1 MVEEGIE
8 PAYASKLIQ
17 YGWETVTEALKH
29 GELNMMDR
37 LNNPSKIEAYRLAD
51 ELKDIMRP
59 LFQKHMDDIISGEF
73 SKNMMIDWDNDDVN
87 LLTWR
92 AATAETILK
101 NGSYY
106 SHYF

>member
-1 MVEEGIE
+1 
-8 PAYASKLIQ
+8 
-17 YGWETVTEALKH
+17 
-29 GELNMMDR
+29 MMDR

-92 AATAETILK
+92 AATAETNFEK
-101 NGSYY
+101 R
-106 SHYF
+106 

>member
-1 MVEEGIE
+1 
-8 PAYASKLIQ
+8 
-17 YGWETVTEALKH
+17 
-29 GELNMMDR
+29 MMDR
-37 LNNPSKIEAYRLAD
+37 LNNPSEAYRLAD

-92 AATAETILK
+92 AATAETNFEKTVATTATISEQEYFD
-101 NGSYY
+101 NGVLMIAMVKE
-106 SHYF
+106 

>member
-1 MVEEGIE
+1 
-8 PAYASKLIQ
+8 
-17 YGWETVTEALKH
+17 
-29 GELNMMDR
+29 MMDR

-87 LLTWR
+87 LLTWSMLKLISKTV
-92 AATAETILK
+92 ATTAIISEQEYFD
-101 NGSYY
+101 NGY
-106 SHYF
+106 

>member
-1 MVEEGIE
+1 
-8 PAYASKLIQ
+8 
-17 YGWETVTEALKH
+17 
-29 GELNMMDR
+29 MMDR

>member
-1 MVEEGIE
+1 
-8 PAYASKLIQ
+8 LIQ

-29 GELNMMDR
+29 GGITNMMDR

-51 ELKDIMRP
+51 ELKDASVIS
-59 LFQKHMDDIISGEF
+59 KHMDDIISGEF

-92 AATAETILK
+92 AATAETNFEKTVATTATISEQEYFD
-101 NGSYY
+101 NGY
-106 SHYF
+106 

>member
-1 MVEEGIE
+1 
-8 PAYASKLIQ
+8 
-17 YGWETVTEALKH
+17 
-29 GELNMMDR
+29 MMDR

-87 LLTWR
+87 LLPG
-92 AATAETILK
+92 EQQLLKLILK
-101 NGSYY
+101 KR
-106 SHYF
+106 

>member
-1 MVEEGIE
+1 
-8 PAYASKLIQ
+8 
-17 YGWETVTEALKH
+17 
-29 GELNMMDR
+29 MMDR

-87 LLTWR
+87 LLTWSS
-92 AATAETILK
+92 
-101 NGSYY
+101 NC
-106 SHYF
+106 

>member
-1 MVEEGIE
+1 M
-8 PAYASKLIQ
+8 
-17 YGWETVTEALKH
+17 
-29 GELNMMDR
+29 N
-37 LNNPSKIEAYRLAD
+37 
-51 ELKDIMRP
+51 KDIMRP

-92 AATAETILK
+92 AATAETNFEK
-101 NGSYY
+101 QCSYY

>member
-1 MVEEGIE
+1 
-8 PAYASKLIQ
+8 
-17 YGWETVTEALKH
+17 
-29 GELNMMDR
+29 MMDR

-92 AATAETILK
+92 AAAETNFE

-106 SHYF
+106 SHYYF

>member
-1 MVEEGIE
+1 
-8 PAYASKLIQ
+8 
-17 YGWETVTEALKH
+17 
-29 GELNMMDR
+29 MMDR

-73 SKNMMIDWDNDDVN
+73 SKNMMIDNDDVN

-92 AATAETILK
+92 AATAEFRK
-101 NGSYY
+101 NGTT
-106 SHYF
+106 SHYSEQEYFDNGVLMIAMVKAE